1 MNTSRTSNLNRLG
14 TCHVGFVST
23 RFSGTDGVSLE
34 TEKWA
39 AALERLGYSCF
50 YFAGQSD
57 RPAQRSRVVPEAFFG
72 HPVVAAIG
80 NAAFDSEW
88 GTGELLEY
96 ANPQIAG
103 IHTPAFHSRI
113 RPPRLTHRIHE
124 LADYLKEQLYTFAR
138 DFGLEL
144 LVVENALAIPMNI
157 PLGVALTEFI
167 AETGFP
173 TVAHHH
179 DLYWERQRFLVN
191 CVDDLLRMAFPPNL
205 PSIRHAVLNSLAA
218 QQLSLRAGLSSM
230 VVPNVMDFEHP
241 PAPPDDYTT
250 GVRAALGVG
259 ADELL
264 FLQPTRVV
272 QRKGIEH
279 AIELTQRVGLKARL
293 VVSHASGDEGREYE
307 NRVRQFA
314 ASMGVALSLV
324 SEVISDRRGRTEDG
338 RQIYTLEDV
347 YPHADLVTYP
357 SSFEGFG
364 NAFLEAVYFRRPI
377 VVNDYSIFEV
387 DIKPKGFRVIE
398 FDGYITDATLRQTRQ
413 VLTDAELAH
422 EMVET
427 NYKLGRRYYSYAVL
441 ERRLLTLLADCFG
454 ENQVD

>member
-1 MNTSRTSNLNRLG
+1 MNVSRTSNFNGRRSR
-14 TCHVGFVST
+14 HIGFVST

-39 AALERLGYSCF
+39 TALARLGYHCF

-57 RPAQRSRVVPEAFFG
+57 RPAECSRTVSEAFFG
-72 HPVVAAIG
+72 HPAVAAIG
-80 NAAFDSEW
+80 NAAFDNEW
-88 GTGELLEY
+88 GTDELLEY
-96 ANPQIAG
+96 ANPAIVG
-103 IHTPAFHSRI
+103 IHTPAFYSRI
-113 RPPRLTHRIHE
+113 RPPRLTQRIHE
-124 LADYLKEQLYTFAR
+124 LATYLKEQLYAFAR
-138 DFGLEL
+138 DFELEL
-144 LVVENALAIPMNI
+144 LVVENALAIPLNL

-173 TVAHHH
+173 TIGHHH
-179 DLYWERQRFLVN
+179 DFYWERQRFLVN

-205 PSIRHAVLNSLAA
+205 PSIHHAVLNSLAA

-230 VVPNVMDFEHP
+230 VIPNVMDFEHP
-241 PAPPDDYTT
+241 PAPPDDYTA
-250 GVRAALGVG
+250 GVRVALGVG

-279 AIELTQRVGLKARL
+279 AIELIQRLGLKARL
-293 VVSHASGDEGREYE
+293 VVSHASGDEGTEYE
-307 NRVRQFA
+307 KRVRQFA
-314 ASMGVALSLV
+314 AQMGVALNLV
-324 SEVISDRRGRTEDG
+324 SDVISDRRGLTKDG
-338 RQIYTLEDV
+338 RHIYTLWDV

-377 VVNDYSIFEV
+377 VVNNYSIFDV

-398 FDGYITDATLRQTRQ
+398 FGGYITDGTLRQTRQ
-413 VLTDAELAH
+413 VLTDPEFASEL
-422 EMVET
+422 VET
-427 NYKLGRRYYSYAVL
+427 NYRLGRRYYSYAVL
-441 ERRLLTLLADCFG
+441 ERHLQMLMAECFG